1 MDATSAEAAEGGRV
15 SGLEDHP
22 AESGEGEPGRNVP
35 EGGRYEDI
43 SQSALD
49 ILEER
54 GVKEALEK
62 AAKEQLE
69 EVGLWEDLK
78 RGELKSSGGT
88 LTAEEVESRLA
99 GEYAGK
105 EFFQSERGIQRL
117 TKQDPELAVEIEN
130 TFLEMAER
138 TQDPAQKAE
147 LLEKV
152 GEFDRAIG
160 EIESNIL
167 TEATPQTQG
176 ISYPDA
182 NDLFSEETTPSGT
195 ETFEVKKYERP
206 ENIEDAEWQS
216 RLHQAE
222 SAKTELEKTA
232 ILYQVNQEGYTKVK
246 DFANWLEM
254 DIVFDGSLKDKKG
267 KISPEKGELHLNP
280 SLTGLDGIKEGLKT
294 AILEDMKSC
303 IDKAYQGK
311 GYQFESLDN
320 EKLSQYN
327 EISYSELLKDLKG
340 LDNEPLENGPYIKN
354 GKATGRMTLSGK
366 ARLRFEQYVYVDFV
380 NDKGILA
387 DAHTGDRIN
396 WRPGQSRD
404 GVIDFGHKKG
414 KEYRKFFPGYQY
426 GDLSLNDL
434 RNFQFDPKN
443 FQPEKPSNNRGHQYE
458 QR

>member
-147 LLEKV
+147 LLETAGKY
-152 GEFDRAIG
+152 DRAMG
-160 EIESNIL
+160 EVSRKL
-167 TEATPQTQG
+167 
-176 ISYPDA
+176 
-182 NDLFSEETTPSGT
+182 GT
-195 ETFEVKKYERP
+195 EYSTESSRTG
-206 ENIEDAEWQS
+206 EDLRQ
-216 RLHQAE
+216 
-222 SAKTELEKTA
+222 
-232 ILYQVNQEGYTKVK
+232 
-246 DFANWLEM
+246 
-254 DIVFDGSLKDKKG
+254 
-267 KISPEKGELHLNP
+267 EKGEL
-280 SLTGLDGIKEGLKT
+280 
-294 AILEDMKSC
+294 
-303 IDKAYQGK
+303 
-311 GYQFESLDN
+311 
-320 EKLSQYN
+320 
-327 EISYSELLKDLKG
+327 ELLPEEGTSLGEKTTKASVDDVKDIDDLRPV
-340 LDNEPLENGPYIKN
+340 DYNQNQENDFDYI
-354 GKATGRMTLSGK
+354 T
-366 ARLRFEQYVYVDFV
+366 DDW
-380 NDKGILA
+380 DK
-387 DAHTGDRIN
+387 
-396 WRPGQSRD
+396 
-404 GVIDFGHKKG
+404 K
-414 KEYRKFFPGYQY
+414 
-426 GDLSLNDL
+426 NDL
-434 RNFQFDPKN
+434 RKKRSEQLKKNREQGRTYAQKEFSEQKKVLGDLADEITIVTNEGTRFRADAMGTDPATGEIVILEFKSSQTAPLTKN
-443 FQPEKPSNNRGHQYE
+443 QEDGFWELYKSGGKVVGKGKGKFHGGMKIPSGIVVDILRPQKKEGGENYVNHIR
-458 QR
+458 